1 MPGMNAKGAE
11 LVRIELFFST
21 KNKSLAMRVFPT
33 LFCHPRELTEE

>member
-1 MPGMNAKGAE
+1 MPGMNANGAKSV
-11 LVRIELFFST
+11 LIEVFFST